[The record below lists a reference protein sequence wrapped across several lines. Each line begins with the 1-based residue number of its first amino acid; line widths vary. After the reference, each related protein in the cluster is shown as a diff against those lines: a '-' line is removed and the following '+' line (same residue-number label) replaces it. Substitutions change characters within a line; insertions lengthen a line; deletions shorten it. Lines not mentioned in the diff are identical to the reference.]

1 MNPSR
6 LLAAL
11 LLAIAP
17 VALAEEVRFG
27 LGGRP
32 EFGVDG
38 AFRLPL
44 EIGPLGSESV
54 AALQFDLHFETSQL
68 RFDAVE
74 PGQSA
79 LDAAKSSHA
88 NALRPGV
95 TRVIIAGLNRNALA
109 DGVVAW
115 VRFTSTPGAQP
126 PFSVRLSDV
135 VLSDPFGSAVD
146 AHATPDTL
154 SVNPATSA
162 ASASESGSDTVG
174 ASAGEVLVRYR
185 ALLLATLFIVGAA
198 FVARRPPRK
207 GRAR

>member
-1 MNPSR
+1 MSPSC

-11 LLAIAP
+11 ILAIVPA
-17 VALAEEVRFG
+17 ATETEVRFG
-27 LGGRP
+27 LGGQP
-32 EFGVDG
+32 DFGVDG
-38 AFRLPL
+38 AFRIPL

-54 AALQFDLHFETSQL
+54 AALQFDLLFEASQL

-79 LDAAKSSHA
+79 LDGAKSSHA
-88 NALRPGV
+88 NPLRPGV
-95 TRVIIAGLNRNALA
+95 TRVIVAGLNRNALA

-115 VRFTSTPGAQP
+115 ARFTPAPGAQP
-126 PFSVRLSDV
+126 PFNVKLSGV
-135 VLSDPFGSAVD
+135 VLSDPFGTAVD
-146 AHATPDTL
+146 ARATPDTL
-154 SVNPATSA
+154 SVNPATSVA
-162 ASASESGSDTVG
+162 LASETGGETVG
-174 ASAGEVLVRYR
+174 ASAGEILVRYR